1 MQKII
6 SLLIFGCFSC
16 LVHAQDIELQDPVSI
31 EFRQD
36 TMMIEQQVAN
46 MLDKD
51 YSTAGMLKAVSSL
64 EQGYEKLLNK
74 YYQMLLNR
82 LKEEDRNSLIEAQRN
97 WIKFRDSEKTLIRT
111 ISAEGYTGGGT
122 MWGPVAASAAA
133 DLTKD
138 RLIDIYHYLTFSIVE

>member
-1 MQKII
+1 MQKFIL
-6 SLLIFGCFSC
+6 LLILCCFSC
-16 LVHAQDIELQDPVSI
+16 LLQAQDVELQDPVSI

-51 YSTAGMLKAVSSL
+51 YSTVGMIKAVNTL
-64 EQGYEKLLNK
+64 EQGYDKLLNK
-74 YYQMLLNR
+74 YYQMLLNKLR
-82 LKEEDRNSLIEAQRN
+82 EEDRNSLIEAQQN

-111 ISAEGYTGGGT
+111 ISSENYTGGGT
-122 MWGPVAASAAA
+122 MWGPVASSVAA